1 MYAILA
7 AIVQLLIFF
16 CWVEQK
22 NTRRRKKEKAFSFLT
37 LGFNKKLQK
46 AKLISKQAEYR
57 IERRAI
63 WLSSLG

>member
-16 CWVEQK
+16 VGLNK
-22 NTRRRKKEKAFSFLT
+22 RIRGDVRKKRLSVFLRW
-37 LGFNKKLQK
+37 GFKKLQK
-46 AKLISKQAEYR
+46 EKLISKQAEYR